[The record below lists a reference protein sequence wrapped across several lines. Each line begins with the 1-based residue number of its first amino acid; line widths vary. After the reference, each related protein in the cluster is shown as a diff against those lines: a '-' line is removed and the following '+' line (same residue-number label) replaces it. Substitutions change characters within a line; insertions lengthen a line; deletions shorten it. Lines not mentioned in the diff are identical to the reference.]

1 MNSRTAY
8 LRSNSK
14 GKRIQQRIAAVALL
28 ALAAGMTL
36 LLQAREPE
44 LKRREM
50 ATTPAASAP
59 ATAAVVEAAPGGPR
73 RVYPYSIVPGGVLSR
88 AELAQA
94 ILADKVVAAHYA
106 GIQVDKV
113 EPITVTKARAV
124 HVSYRKGDKVFWTA
138 KKVMLQP
145 GEVLL
150 SDGEHLIR
158 GRCGNRISD
167 VAMLPVE
174 AGAPSEEELDSSVQV
189 AQEGEGDD
197 GMLEVAAAFD
207 DGGGAHQS
215 YALLSYPNGPGVSGG
230 AWHAPTSPFGNVP
243 GISRPI
249 TTYATPTVATTGG
262 AAADTADMSGRTIET
277 AAESTPPATVTGG
290 RSTIETSHITETPAT
305 TPVTTPAALPTQLAD
320 TVLPLPQGEATAPA
334 LPGTLPWPGDL
345 PALPAQPLPAPVLAE
360 APEPASLWLAGVG
373 FAALLFG
380 RGRRRR
386 RRPA

>member
-8 LRSNSK
+8 LRNSRK
-14 GKRIQQRIAAVALL
+14 GKRIKQRVAAVALL

-36 LLQAREPE
+36 LLRAREPE
-44 LKRREM
+44 LTRREV
-50 ATTPAASAP
+50 AAAPTASAP
-59 ATAAVVEAAPGGPR
+59 ARAAVVELAPVGPR

-106 GIQVDKV
+106 GILVDKV
-113 EPITVTKARAV
+113 ERITVAKARAV
-124 HVSYRKGDKVFWTA
+124 YVSYRKGDKVFWTA

-145 GEVLL
+145 GEALL

-158 GRCGNRISD
+158 SRCGNRIAD

-174 AGAPSEEELDSSVQV
+174 AGAPSEEEMDSSVNV

-197 GMLEVAAAFD
+197 GTLEVAAAMD
-207 DGGGAHQS
+207 DGGGAHHA

-230 AWHAPTSPFGNVP
+230 AWHAPTSPFGPGP

-262 AAADTADMSGRTIET
+262 VAADTVAETSGRTVET
-277 AAESTPPATVTGG
+277 APDRTPDGTATGD
-290 RSTIETSHITETPAT
+290 RSTIETRYPTVTPAS
-305 TPVTTPAALPTQLAD
+305 TPTALPTQLAD
-320 TVLPLPQGEATAPA
+320 TVLPLPQGGVETPA
-334 LPGTLPWPGDL
+334 LPDTLPWPGDL
-345 PALPAQPLPAPVLAE
+345 PVLPAQPLPAPVLAE
-360 APEPASLWLAGVG
+360 APEPASLWLAGAG
-373 FAALLFG
+373 FAALLVG

-386 RRPA
+386 PA

>member
-8 LRSNSK
+8 LRNSRK
-14 GKRIQQRIAAVALL
+14 GKRIMQRVAAVTLL
-28 ALAAGMTL
+28 GLAAGVTL
-36 LLQAREPE
+36 LLQAREPVV
-44 LKRREM
+44 KRAE
-50 ATTPAASAP
+50 ATAASAP
-59 ATAAVVEAAPGGPR
+59 VSVTLANAVAAAAPAASGPR

-113 EPITVTKARAV
+113 EPVTVAKARAV

-174 AGAPSEEELDSSVQV
+174 AGGPSEEELDSSVQV

-197 GMLEVAAAFD
+197 GMLEVAAALD
-207 DGGGAHQS
+207 DGGAAHQS

-230 AWHAPTSPFGNVP
+230 AWHAPTSPLGNVP

-277 AAESTPPATVTGG
+277 AAESTPPATATGD
-290 RSTIETSHITETPAT
+290 RSTIETSHTTETPGTPPAT
-305 TPVTTPAALPTQLAD
+305 LPTKLAD
-320 TVLPLPQGEATAPA
+320 TVLPLPRGEVAAPA

-386 RRPA
+386 PA